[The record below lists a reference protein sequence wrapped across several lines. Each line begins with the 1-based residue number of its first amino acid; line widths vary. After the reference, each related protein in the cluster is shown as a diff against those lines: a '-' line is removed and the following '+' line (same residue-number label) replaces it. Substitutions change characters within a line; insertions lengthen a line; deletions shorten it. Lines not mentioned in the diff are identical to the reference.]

1 MAASK
6 LEGFLKNLRVT
17 WKGQKINK
25 INKTIK
31 NQLQCVQVDHEGRE
45 DSFMVE
51 PTDDAYLKIMPGDQ
65 IDICTTIGAFR
76 DGLYMKMI
84 SYQSASASKEPKGVR
99 V

>member
-1 MAASK
+1 MASQ
-6 LEGFLKNLRVT
+6 LEGHLKDLRVS

-25 INKTIK
+25 VSKTVK
-31 NQLQCVQVDHEGRE
+31 NQIQCVQIDHEGRE

-51 PTDDAYLKIMPGDQ
+51 PTDEAYLKIKTGDQ

-76 DGLYMKMI
+76 DNLYMKMI